1 MERPGFYGVKH
12 HFSLDAY
19 HPNRRTPMTPYH
31 VSYKS
36 GTGFTLVETII
47 IIALSVTMM
56 IALGLLVFTFN
67 KISSYEQAS
76 AQSSGSASAIM
87 REIESLAFPAHA
99 VLQTH
104 TFSGSTRTSS
114 STVLVLEIPSVD
126 SSGDVIASTY
136 DYAAFYVTGTNAYRL
151 LEANASSKRVSS
163 TKQLSSTVSA
173 LTFAYGSSDFT
184 KVSTTTV
191 DVQTQAQVKQDIF
204 TDHRREQIRL
214 RNY

>member
-1 MERPGFYGVKH
+1 
-12 HFSLDAY
+12 
-19 HPNRRTPMTPYH
+19 MTRA
-31 VSYKS
+31 
-36 GTGFTLVETII
+36 FTLIETVIV
-47 IIALSVTMM
+47 IALSITMM
-56 IALGLLVFTFN
+56 IALGLLIFTFN

-76 AQSSGSASAIM
+76 SASSGSASAVM
-87 REIESLAFPAHA
+87 REIESLVVPAHA

-114 STVLVLEIPSVD
+114 STALVLEVPSYD
-126 SSGDVIASTY
+126 SSGNVIANTY

-151 LEANASSKRVSS
+151 LEANASSKRVSG

-173 LTFAYGSSDFT
+173 LTFTYSSSDFT

-191 DVQTQAQVKQDIF
+191 DVRTQAQVKQDIF